1 MDLHWGTMHR
11 RYTLPEARA
20 QAASALTMSGY
31 EVWNDPAGDEYF
43 VLGGNNEVNVTILVV
58 PEGDESSV
66 AVIVDTS
73 NGTAEAVRNRVRA
86 LIPEAPAP
94 APMPHLE

>member
-11 RYTLPEARA
+11 RYSLPEALA
-20 QAASALTMSGY
+20 QAVSALTTSGY
-31 EVWNDPAGDEYF
+31 EVWNDPAGDGYF
-43 VLGGNNEVNVTILVV
+43 VLGGNHEVNVTILVV

-73 NGTAEAVRNRVRA
+73 NGTAVAVRTRVRA

-94 APMPHLE
+94 TPMPPLG